1 MGISIVKPHSRDCL
15 SSQASRGYVTL
26 ATYFPYTGLLI
37 KIYTCIRT
45 KYCFVSFNVIL
56 AFFSKVWHKLIRER
70 VVLEPLVPFFEWLT
84 GSMNGSFY
92 FLPYTF
98 PYFPLKIAATS
109 LSCFVGWSMTCFPST
124 LYIVPLTVYS
134 CRSVTVPSVPLVFV
148 HSFVISIEPISTPI
162 CCCTC
167 IFRASSLLI

>member
-37 KIYTCIRT
+37 KIYTCIRAE
-45 KYCFVSFNVIL
+45 YCFVSFNVIL
-56 AFFSKVWHKLIRER
+56 AFFSKVWYKLIRER

-98 PYFPLKIAATS
+98 NTSSFFIKIIYSKKPSLGEVYRLSICLSTS
-109 LSCFVGWSMTCFPST
+109 ST
-124 LYIVPLTVYS
+124 LKG
-134 CRSVTVPSVPLVFV
+134 
-148 HSFVISIEPISTPI
+148 HSEISMMKLSACLCFFAISP
-162 CCCTC
+162 
-167 IFRASSLLI
+167 